1 MGKLGKIAIGC
12 VLFLFLAGVA
22 LLAGLGGLAW
32 WGKGKL
38 EQLTKGEQKIAE
50 ARARADAISFV
61 HPAGGVIAEDR
72 LLKFLEV
79 RKRVFAV
86 YDKHKAEFDALKDKK
101 QGELSDLTKF
111 YGIIT
116 EVRQTQAEAL
126 GDLGLSSDEYRY
138 MVGAIYASQWA
149 SEVSKATGGK
159 SVSEVTDQALG
170 QAAEA
175 MKAAGGTVEAQQAM
189 EALRAQA
196 SDLKPPDVPQANI
209 ELFRRH
215 EAEIK
220 QYAMGGLELLGL

>member
-1 MGKLGKIAIGC
+1 MGKVGKIAIGC

-22 LLAGLGGLAW
+22 LIAGLGGLAW
-32 WGKGKL
+32 WGKGKI
-38 EQLTKGEQKIAE
+38 EQLTKGEQKISE
-50 ARARADAISFV
+50 AKARADAISFAQ
-61 HPAGGVIAEDR
+61 PADGVIAEDR

-79 RKRVFAV
+79 RKRVFVV
-86 YDKHKAEFDALKDKK
+86 YDKHKAEFDALKDKR

-116 EVRQTQAEAL
+116 EVRQSQAEAL
-126 GDLGLSSDEYRY
+126 GDLGMSSDEYRY

-149 SEVSKATGGK
+149 SEVSRATGGK
-159 SVSEVTDQALG
+159 SVSEVADQALG

-175 MKAAGGTVEAQQAM
+175 MKAAGGAPEAQQAM
-189 EALRAQA
+189 DALRAHA
-196 SDLKPPDVPQANI
+196 GDLKAPDVPLANI
-209 ELFRRH
+209 ELFRKH